1 MLCFYIK
8 IPKSVLSSYVNFL
21 IHFVL
26 SKIRLNSTGTDLN
39 SKQCHILFRQN
50 STYIFMQEKHAS
62 KWSFNSEYQCTV
74 SIAGLG
80 IRINFLLFRVQLFF
94 SIRIQLHTT
103 NTLWRVCSDL
113 NFNKFT
119 IINNFNAFSVFLF
132 FIFFLLDP
140 HPGEKL
146 NSDPDPQP
154 RTVPVVFILHLKLCS
169 PPT

>member
-1 MLCFYIK
+1 MLIFWSILFSIK
-8 IPKSVLSSYVNFL
+8 FGKTVS
-21 IHFVL
+21 
-26 SKIRLNSTGTDLN
+26 DLN
-39 SKQCHILFRQN
+39 SKQCHILIRQN

-119 IINNFNAFSVFLF
+119 IINNFNAFSVFLILF
-132 FIFFLLDP
+132 FS
-140 HPGEKL
+140 PGPTSRRKIEFGSGSTAQNSTGSLYFTKL
-146 NSDPDPQP
+146 MFPSN
-154 RTVPVVFILHLKLCS
+154 LN
-169 PPT
+169 

>member
-1 MLCFYIK
+1 MKNIINICCAFTSKFLNQSYHRMLIFWSILFSLK
-8 IPKSVLSSYVNFL
+8 FGKTVS
-21 IHFVL
+21 
-26 SKIRLNSTGTDLN
+26 DLN
-39 SKQCHILFRQN
+39 SKQCHILIRQN

-119 IINNFNAFSVFLF
+119 IINNFNAFSVFLILF
-132 FIFFLLDP
+132 FFSWTHIQ
-140 HPGEKL
+140 EK
-146 NSDPDPQP
+146 NWI
-154 RTVPVVFILHLKLCS
+154 RIRIHS
-169 PPT
+169 PEQYR